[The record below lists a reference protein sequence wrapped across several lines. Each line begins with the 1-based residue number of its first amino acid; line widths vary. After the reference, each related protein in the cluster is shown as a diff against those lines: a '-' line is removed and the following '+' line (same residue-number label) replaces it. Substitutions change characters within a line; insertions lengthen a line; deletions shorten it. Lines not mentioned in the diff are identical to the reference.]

1 MPQGKTQTEL
11 LLLCPRAYETVQI
24 RIRSISPSV
33 TWSWVLSYSLVVWEE
48 PCAAIFRA
56 SSRDPPFSRYVVMP
70 VALNVWH
77 VVVPGNPAAL
87 ALLLIML

>member
-1 MPQGKTQTEL
+1 MPQGLAQTEL
-11 LLLCPRAYETVQI
+11 LLLCLRARERVQI
-24 RIRSISPSV
+24 LIRSISPSV